1 MQKGGKTKNLLL
13 LYNCVCLFC
22 AFCKGKKKGTNLTLF
37 SFSSENHKYVG
48 RATLC
53 KCTYKREWK
62 SSCRTRRRRNSVQ
75 NGNGGNDVQLQSILV
90 ETICHLQKK
99 RLGKSV
105 SMVYTA
111 SGTSVSVQII
121 VQMHE
126 NVSKTYFGIFSQKN
140 RENEWSSAYLKIS

>member
-1 MQKGGKTKNLLL
+1 M
-13 LYNCVCLFC
+13 CLSFC

-48 RATLC
+48 RAMLC

-62 SSCRTRRRRNSVQ
+62 SSCRTNSKERRRNSVQ
-75 NGNGGNDVQLQSILV
+75 NGNGGNDVQSILV

-105 SMVYTA
+105 SMVYTT

-126 NVSKTYFGIFSQKN
+126 NVSKNLFWNFLSKKSWKWMELCVSENFVKN
-140 RENEWSSAYLKIS
+140 IHLSTM